1 MWPEQVLPAGAWTRG
16 LQSWARGGDWREVS
30 ILLTRETEGG
40 ITPQL
45 LLPEHFL
52 PAFAFL
58 LSLSDFIKGNVP
70 ILIIKNGLIMMK
82 TSLLLQPLP
91 HAPSAPASLSSW

>member
-1 MWPEQVLPAGAWTRG
+1 MPSEAWSLRGDVDVWPEQVLPAGAWTRG

-40 ITPQL
+40 TTPQL

-58 LSLSDFIKGNVP
+58 LSLSDFI
-70 ILIIKNGLIMMK
+70 LIKEMF
-82 TSLLLQPLP
+82 PFYR
-91 HAPSAPASLSSW
+91 

>member
-1 MWPEQVLPAGAWTRG
+1 MPSEAWSLRGDVDMWPEQVLPAGAWTRG

-58 LSLSDFIKGNVP
+58 LSLSDFI
-70 ILIIKNGLIMMK
+70 LIKEMF
-82 TSLLLQPLP
+82 PF
-91 HAPSAPASLSSW
+91 LSSKMG